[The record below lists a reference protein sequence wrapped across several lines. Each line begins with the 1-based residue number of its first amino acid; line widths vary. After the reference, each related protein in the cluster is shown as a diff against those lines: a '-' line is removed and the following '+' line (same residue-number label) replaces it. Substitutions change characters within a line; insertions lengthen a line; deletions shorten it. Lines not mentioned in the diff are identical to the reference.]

1 MGGDKNVFFHIKI
14 NWKENINSKVKRG
27 LLEERQ
33 LEKEKIDEVTFG
45 RIQIMG
51 WKENRRDR
59 KKQTNDETKRQT
71 TPPLLFR
78 CLFFFSPKDSG
89 SCKILQ
95 GYHVFFVSALLP
107 TPFPNGK
114 HDVSYAGG
122 YRANGWEWGMRR
134 DQPSQVSTL
143 R

>member
-71 TPPLLFR
+71 KPPLLFR
-78 CLFFFSPKDSG
+78 CLFFFFFF
-89 SCKILQ
+89 Q
-95 GYHVFFVSALLP
+95 GFWFVQNPSRLLGVLRFSLTAHP
-107 TPFPNGK
+107 L
-114 HDVSYAGG
+114 
-122 YRANGWEWGMRR
+122 
-134 DQPSQVSTL
+134 SQ